1 MIGALNATRPWQHVI
16 EILNGYLKLAKELK
30 QNKKI
35 NGNSFNFGPRNNEI
49 VSVGN
54 ILRYIKDSW
63 PGFDWV
69 KMGNPIK
76 NETDQL
82 VLDTSKAQKILN
94 WKTRFKVKESV
105 KLTIDW
111 YREFYKKRNTN
122 SLIIEFTRKQII
134 NYHNKFNI

>member
-1 MIGALNATRPWQHVI
+1 M
-16 EILNGYLKLAKELK
+16 K

-54 ILRYIKDSW
+54 ILRYIKNSW